1 MLPVTLFV
9 SLAAIVVAQPGVTFD
24 ESIPC
29 YLNLTASMNVTYS
42 EADLAAIDDYV
53 TESLIAAVAD
63 LPAKEQ
69 YAFIAAEI
77 LPVETELL
85 FVVAPPVSIG
95 DFHHVG
101 GQVSLLPIFAYPE
114 FLTSPEYIR
123 FLVGAFNSAFHV
135 CLEGEEIPDY
145 SFIIQHSMENLFF
158 SLATAFTPV
167 SLAEPLIDQAAI
179 AIAEDWNLTTN
190 ANSRFDKILPDLVE
204 GINVGAERLNNTEL
218 DVDGINSRMAESVLA
233 LKFEGRNST
242 DAVGLAQ
249 EVIAELDLE
258 VSQEFVDQM
267 MALIEAY
274 DGN

>member
-29 YLNLTASMNVTYS
+29 YLNLTASMNMTYN

-53 TESLIAAVAD
+53 TESLIVAVAD
-63 LPAKEQ
+63 LPAEEQ
-69 YAFIAAEI
+69 YAFIATEI
-77 LPVETELL
+77 MPVETELL
-85 FVVAPPVSIG
+85 FVVAPPVSAG
-95 DFHHVG
+95 DLHHVG
-101 GQVSLLPIFAYPE
+101 RQASVLPFLAYPQIV
-114 FLTSPEYIR
+114 TSPEYIR
-123 FLVGAFNSAFHV
+123 FLLGAFSSAFHV
-135 CLEGEEIPDY
+135 CVDGEEIPDY
-145 SFIIQHSMENLFF
+145 SFIIQHSLENIFV

-267 MALIEAY
+267 MVLLEAY